1 MELVFVYGTLRQGE
15 RYHHLLKNSR
25 PVAMLARVEGTIVD
39 TGLGYPALL
48 EVSNGSVAGEVYEVT
63 DDLLAA
69 LDELEDYYG
78 PDADNN
84 EYERVRTQ
92 VQTDLGQIPAWIYV
106 YRRDHIYPLISGGDW
121 KLYRLRKEKELYY
134 FAYGSCMDTERIE
147 VAGVAGW
154 FRPVEGAAVLPGF
167 SLQFTLPLADGSRA
181 DIVETGGSVE
191 GILYRIPEECL
202 EGYLYQRE
210 GVEEGIYRP
219 VVVPVQMDDSI
230 VDAVCFV
237 VVDKKEETAPPA
249 HYMKE
254 ILRGA
259 RHKVSAEYY
268 ARLTERFFKEFG
280 YRPD

>member
-1 MELVFVYGTLRQGE
+1 MEG
-15 RYHHLLKNSR
+15 
-25 PVAMLARVEGTIVD
+25 AIVD

-48 EVSNGSVAGEVYEVT
+48 EVNGGMVAGEVYEVT
-63 DDLLAA
+63 DEVLAA

-78 PDADNN
+78 PGADNN

-92 VQTDLGQIPAWIYV
+92 VQTDRGQIPAWIYV
-106 YRRDHIYPLISGGDW
+106 YRRTHAYPLISGGDW
-121 KLYRLRKEKELYY
+121 KLYRLRKEQELYY
-134 FAYGSCMDTERIE
+134 FAYGSCMDMERIE
-147 VAGVAGW
+147 RAGGAGW
-154 FRPVEGAAVLPGF
+154 FQPVEGTALLPGF
-167 SLQFTLPLADGSRA
+167 SLQFTLRMADGSRA
-181 DIVETGGSVE
+181 DIVEAGGAVE
-191 GILYRIPEECL
+191 GVLYRIPEECL

-219 VVVPVQMDDSI
+219 VVVPVQMDGSI

-237 VVDKKEETAPPA
+237 VADKEEEIAPPA

-268 ARLTERFFKEFG
+268 TRLAERFFKEFG